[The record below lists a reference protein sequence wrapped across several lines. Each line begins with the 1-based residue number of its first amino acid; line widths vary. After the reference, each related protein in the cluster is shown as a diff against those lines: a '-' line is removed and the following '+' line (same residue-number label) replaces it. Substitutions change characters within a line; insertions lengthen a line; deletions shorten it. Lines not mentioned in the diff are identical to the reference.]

1 MLKRILKSFTTPFE
15 EALKAWDV
23 RTEQS
28 IKAAG
33 TTPVYDRYDPKYG
46 LHDLPKQEGN

>member
-1 MLKRILKSFTTPFE
+1 MFKRVLKSFITPFE

-28 IKAAG
+28 IKAGG
-33 TTPVYDRYDPKYG
+33 TTPVYDRYDPAHG
-46 LHDLPKQEGN
+46 LHSEPNRD